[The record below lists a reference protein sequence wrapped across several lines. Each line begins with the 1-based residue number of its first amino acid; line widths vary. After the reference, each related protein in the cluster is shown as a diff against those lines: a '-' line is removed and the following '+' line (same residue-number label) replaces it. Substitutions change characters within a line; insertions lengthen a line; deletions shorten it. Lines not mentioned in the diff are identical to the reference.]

1 MFLDTIKKFLE
12 YLQFEKR
19 YSHHTISNY
28 EIDLQEFYAFIGLTF
43 EITALEEVRAVHI
56 RNWMAAMLD
65 KSLHPNTVKRK
76 RSALNSFYKYCNKNN
91 IVKTNPTSALVVPKS
106 PKPLPQFVEQSKMD
120 HLFDKDLA
128 SIFPANEI
136 GQQHKLII
144 DLFYQTGM
152 RLSELLNL
160 KINDIDFSRNSVKV
174 LGKRNKE
181 RIIPLGA
188 DFLVDLKQYIHLLES
203 SQVFLFEI
211 NGKPLYPK
219 YVQRLVKKYLS
230 LITTI
235 QKKSPHVLR
244 HTFATHMLNG
254 GAELIAVKE
263 LLGHSSLAA
272 TQVYTHSSIEQ
283 LKKSYTSAHPRN
295 N

>member
-19 YSHHTISNY
+19 YSPHTISNY

-43 EITALEEVRAVHI
+43 EITTLEEVRAVHI

-65 KSLHPNTVKRK
+65 KSLHPNTVKRR

-91 IVKTNPTSALVVPKS
+91 ILKTNPTSALVVPKS

-188 DFLVDLKQYIHLLES
+188 DFLSDLKQYIHLLDS
-203 SQVFLFEI
+203 NQVFLFEI
-211 NGKPLYPK
+211 NEKPLYPK

-283 LKKSYTSAHPRN
+283 LKKSYTNAHPRN

>member
-1 MFLDTIKKFLE
+1 MFLDTIKNFLE

-19 YSHHTISNY
+19 YSPHTISNY
-28 EIDLQEFYAFIGLTF
+28 EIDLQEFYTFIGLTF

-91 IVKTNPTSALVVPKS
+91 IIKINPTSALVVPKS

-120 HLFDKDLA
+120 NLFDKDLA
-128 SIFPANEI
+128 SIFPTNEI
-136 GQQHKLII
+136 GQQDKLII

-160 KINDIDFSRNSVKV
+160 KITDIDFSRNSVKV

-181 RIIPLGA
+181 RIIPLGEE
-188 DFLVDLKQYIHLLES
+188 FLTELKQYIRLQES

>member
-1 MFLDTIKKFLE
+1 MFLHSIKQFLE

-19 YSHHTISNY
+19 YSMHTISNY
-28 EIDLQEFYAFIGLTF
+28 EIDLQEFYQFLQTTF
-43 EITALEEVRAVHI
+43 EINNLEEVRAVHI

-76 RSALNSFYKYCNKNN
+76 RSALNSFYKFCNKNN
-91 IVKTNPTSALVVPKS
+91 IVAANPTSALVVPKS
-106 PKPLPQFVEQSKMD
+106 PKPIPQFVEQTKMD
-120 HLFDKDLA
+120 NLFDA
-128 SIFPANEI
+128 TTQSIFSANEL
-136 GQQHKLII
+136 GLQHQLII

-152 RLSELLNL
+152 RLSELINL
-160 KINDIDFSRNSVKV
+160 KITDIDFSRQIVKV

-181 RIIPLGA
+181 RMIPMSS
-188 DFLVDLKQYIHLLES
+188 DFLNQLKGYINSLENA
-203 SQVFLFEI
+203 QTFLFET

-244 HTFATHMLNG
+244 HTFATHMLNH

-263 LLGHSSLAA
+263 LLGHTSLAA

-283 LKKSYTSAHPRN
+283 LKKSYSNAHPRN